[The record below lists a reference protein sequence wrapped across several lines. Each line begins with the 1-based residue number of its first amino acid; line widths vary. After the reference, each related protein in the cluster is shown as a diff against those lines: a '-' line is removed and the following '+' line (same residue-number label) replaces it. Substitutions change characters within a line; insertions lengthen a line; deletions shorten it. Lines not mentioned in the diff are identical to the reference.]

1 MSRLPQTERETLQ
14 ASVETMER
22 QLECQNMRYAIPAV
36 RGTLGLLVLFAR
48 RVLNL
53 YADVD
58 DLERR
63 LNRLD
68 GRNKRV
74 DDEAGEVEG

>member
-36 RGTLGLLVLFAR
+36 RVTLGLLVLFAR
-48 RVLNL
+48 RVLSL

-58 DLERR
+58 DIQRR

-68 GRNKRV
+68 GRSTRV
-74 DDEAGEVEG
+74 DDEAGDID